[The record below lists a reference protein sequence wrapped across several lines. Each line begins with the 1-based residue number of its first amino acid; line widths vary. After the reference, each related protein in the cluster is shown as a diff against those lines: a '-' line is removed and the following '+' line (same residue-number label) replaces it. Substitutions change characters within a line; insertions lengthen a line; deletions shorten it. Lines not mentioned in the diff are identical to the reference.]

1 MSGVELTPPARAQ
14 DAKAKSAKRL
24 RGMIIFT
31 TGHEQFQFDY
41 LMRLVAPVRDEF
53 PDEEIVVQYGHS
65 KHIPNGA
72 GIEAVGLLPPEK
84 FRDVVRN
91 ARVVIS
97 HCGEGNLLL
106 LQELGTPFV
115 LVPRIKQRKEHV
127 DDHQLELAH
136 VLERAGLPVAF
147 DQAGLLKTLR
157 NPRFVKYEFRDEKIA
172 EALTQRNLNGNRVLL
187 VTSSGGHFQ
196 LMRTLAR
203 YWQSFPNRLW
213 ATFENKTTRTVLEN
227 EAVIWAH
234 SPTNRNIP
242 NLIRNHL
249 LAYRTIRSYR
259 PDIILSTGAGVSVP
273 FLLQGKLMGCRTI
286 FVESITRVRDL
297 SLSAKILQRLG
308 AIGTLVVQHHELGS
322 RYPEAV
328 VVE

>member
-1 MSGVELTPPARAQ
+1 
-14 DAKAKSAKRL
+14 
-24 RGMIIFT
+24 MILFT

-53 PDEEIVVQYGHS
+53 PDEEIIVQYGHS
-65 KHIPNGA
+65 KYIPAGQ
-72 GIEAVGLLPPEK
+72 GIEAMGLLPSEK
-84 FRDVVRN
+84 FREAVCN
-91 ARVVIS
+91 ARVVVS

-115 LVPRIKQRKEHV
+115 LVPRTKRRKEHV
-127 DDHQLELAH
+127 DDHQLELAQ
-136 VLERAGLPVAF
+136 VLENAGLPVAF
-147 DQAGLLKTLR
+147 DLPELLQALR

-172 EALTQRNLNGNRVLL
+172 EVLTQRDLSGDRVLL

-213 ATFENKTTRTVLEN
+213 ATFENKTTRTMLEN
-227 EAVIWAH
+227 EAVVWAH
-234 SPTNRNIP
+234 APTNRNIP
-242 NLIRNHL
+242 NLIRNNL

-273 FLLQGKLMGCRTI
+273 FLLQGKLMGCRTV

-308 AIGTLVVQHHELGS
+308 AIGTLVVQHHELGK